1 MCYCGLVFVELSSR
15 HDCCDLWVFLTGSAP
30 EGRGDACSGL
40 RPCHSGLEI
49 SFGRVQCQD
58 VLESTRHAVRHLEV
72 RFDGPSMVQCGGEG
86 VETCDGMSQK
96 KT

>member
-1 MCYCGLVFVELSSR
+1 MYQVYCAI
-15 HDCCDLWVFLTGSAP
+15 HCDLWVFLTGSAP

-40 RPCHSGLEI
+40 RPCHSGLEM

-72 RFDGPSMVQCGGEG
+72 RFDGPSMVQCGGES